1 MGSRDETGHVGKRSD
16 DRQLNRNWEY
26 AARWGMVDGAM
37 VAPVLLAVLLA
48 QSPPDAGASPDGG
61 RPGFDPRFALVKVV
75 APGPAESIGLP
86 GAGCLKGAAVLPKQ
100 AKDMVITR
108 PERNRVFGHP
118 ALIAYLKAMAKGL
131 GQAGLGPLHVGDLGQ
146 PIGGPTPTGHR
157 SHQNGL
163 DVDLWFAP
171 VKDPK
176 GPAPVLVDL
185 KTTKLLPA
193 WNKKV
198 IDRLR
203 LFAAAPD
210 VDRIFVHPAI
220 KRALCREAPGPWL
233 HVLRPWWG
241 HHDHLHVRLRCP
253 PDSPACQDGS
263 PLPEGDGCDKHLDW
277 WCSEDSKTT
286 KTKKGPPGQDAP
298 TMPEACL
305 ELVAP
310 VR

>member
-1 MGSRDETGHVGKRSD
+1 
-16 DRQLNRNWEY
+16 
-26 AARWGMVDGAM
+26 
-37 VAPVLLAVLLA
+37 
-48 QSPPDAGASPDGG
+48 
-61 RPGFDPRFALVKVV
+61 
-75 APGPAESIGLP
+75 
-86 GAGCLKGAAVLPKQ
+86 
-100 AKDMVITR
+100 VITR

-118 ALIAYLKAMAKGL
+118 VLIAYLKSMAKAL
-131 GQAGLGPLHVGDLGQ
+131 GKAGLGPLHVGDLGQ

-176 GPAPVLVDL
+176 GSAPVLVNL
-185 KTTKLLPA
+185 KTAKLLPG

-203 LFAAAPD
+203 LFAAASD

-220 KRALCREAPGPWL
+220 KRALCQEAPGPWL
-233 HVLRPWWG
+233 RVLRPWWG

-253 PDSPACQDGS
+253 TDSPACQDGS

-277 WCSEDSKTT
+277 WFSEDSKTT
-286 KTKKGPPGQDAP
+286 KAKKGPPGQDAP
-298 TMPEACL
+298 AMPDACL

-310 VR
+310 IR